1 MSSELSQAE
10 LSRYSRHL
18 VIPEVGL
25 KGQKKL
31 KNASVLIVGTG
42 GLGSPISLYL
52 AAAGIGHIGIVDYDL
67 VEDSNLQRQVIHGT
81 STLGDAKVESARRRM
96 LDLNPNIQVDEYN
109 TVFNSSNARKIAGGY
124 DIFVDGTDN
133 FPTRYL
139 LNDLA
144 VLTGK
149 PYVYGSVFRFEGQVS
164 VFDARMGCC
173 YRCLYPEPP
182 DPNLVPSCAEGGV
195 FGVMPGI
202 IGTLQATEV
211 IKIILDI
218 GEPLIGTL
226 LIVDALEAGFQ
237 KVQIPKNPHCLVCG
251 SNPTIKDL
259 IDYEEFCGS
268 TIKTSENDGVK
279 EGNSIK
285 PQELSGLVRSLD
297 KIRLIDIRS
306 PIEYKISQFPGAEKI
321 PLNQLKQKMKAF
333 DREELIVLICR
344 SGVRSARAVKFLV
357 DAGFKNVRNLQG
369 GINAWAKE
377 IDPSIRRY

>member
-10 LSRYSRHL
+10 KIRYSRHL
-18 VIPEVGL
+18 LIPEVGME
-25 KGQKKL
+25 GQMKL

-52 AAAGIGHIGIVDYDL
+52 AAAGIGHIGIVDHDV
-67 VEDSNLQRQVIHGT
+67 VEESNLQRQVIHGT
-81 STLGDAKVESARRRM
+81 STLGDAKVGSACRRM

-109 TVFNSSNARKIAGGY
+109 TIFNSSNARKIADGY

-144 VLTGK
+144 VMTGK
-149 PYVYGSVFRFEGQVS
+149 PYVYGSVFRFEGHVS
-164 VFDARMGCC
+164 VFDASKGCC
-173 YRCLYPEPP
+173 YRCLFPDPP
-182 DPNLVPSCAEGGV
+182 DPNLVPSSAEGGI

-211 IKIILDI
+211 IKLILGI

-237 KVQIPKNPHCLVCG
+237 KVQIPKNQNCLVCG

-259 IDYEEFCGS
+259 VDYEAFCGS
-268 TIKTSENDGVK
+268 VIKSPENGGLKV
-279 EGNSIK
+279 ENFIK
-285 PQELSGLVRSLD
+285 PLELSRLMRSSN
-297 KIRLIDIRS
+297 KIKLIDIRA
-306 PIEYKISQFPGAEKI
+306 PIEHKISQFPGAKKI
-321 PLNQLKQKMKAF
+321 PFNQLKKEMKAF
-333 DREELIVLICR
+333 DREEPIVLICR
-344 SGVRSARAVKFLV
+344 SGARSARAVKLFL